1 LSIRLILL
9 SSWRQR
15 ERDDVLQTG
24 NGVTPELS
32 AMRQAKLTA

>member
-1 LSIRLILL
+1 MRLILL

-15 ERDDVLQTG
+15 KWDDVLQTG
-24 NGVTPELS
+24 NGVMPELP